1 MRAMLASS
9 GDCPWRQ
16 YWNSSPRRGPRQHRC
31 CQRAGRQHLQKSF
44 CFPVSGTSGTSTSG
58 TAKTM
63 RTTNAKR
70 SVTATSRN
78 SKADARAFSCA
89 LTHRAPDFCAG
100 VAVVDG
106 FLRDRDLGKAV
117 RGFISQRLEA
127 KSILRHDAENDRRS
141 VRPNLH
147 RHGRRDGRLRQ
158 THAPSSLQAALA
170 STASSSAR

>member
-1 MRAMLASS
+1 MAGKCRTMRAMLASW

-31 CQRAGRQHLQKSF
+31 CQCAGRQHLQKSF
-44 CFPVSGTSGTSTSG
+44 CFLVSGTSGTSTSG
-58 TAKTM
+58 PAKTI

-78 SKADARAFSCA
+78 SKADARASGLLSWMASCA
-89 LTHRAPDFCAG
+89 IVMWVKP
-100 VAVVDG
+100 
-106 FLRDRDLGKAV
+106 V
-117 RGFISQRLEA
+117 RGFIAQRLEV
-127 KSILRHDAENDRRS
+127 KSILRHDAENDRRC
-141 VRPNLH
+141 VRPALH
-147 RHGRRDGRLRQ
+147 RHGRGGGRLRQ